1 MSPEDSVGPDRG
13 PGGAAPR
20 STSPSGR
27 EPVVGSDGAS
37 APPPDLT
44 ALPAPGDS
52 PSWPWDGEALP
63 VFPAG
68 AAVPP
73 QRSGE
78 PVDEAPAVD
87 APRGAPTYRPGADG
101 EVTGPIPVQPAGPD
115 AAGPDTGATAVVRPY
130 VLTRGRTR
138 AQLDLSLETLVS
150 TLDKVVP
157 YQLPFDEAAVLDLCR
172 EQTRS
177 VAEVAALRRVP
188 IGVAKVLVADLAAA
202 GLLAVHRTFA
212 ATGPDVAL
220 MERVLGG
227 LRRL

>member
-1 MSPEDSVGPDRG
+1 MSPEDSAGPDRG
-13 PGGAAPR
+13 PSGAAPR
-20 STSPSGR
+20 STGR
-27 EPVVGSDGAS
+27 PGPGPVVGSDGAS

-44 ALPAPGDS
+44 ALPAPGS
-52 PSWPWDGEALP
+52 PPAWPWDGGALP
-63 VFPAG
+63 ALPAFPAE
-68 AAVPP
+68 AVVPP
-73 QRSGE
+73 QRSGDTVQ
-78 PVDEAPAVD
+78 PADE
-87 APRGAPTYRPGADG
+87 PRGAPTYRPGADG
-101 EVTGPIPVQPAGPD
+101 EVTGPIPVQDAGPD
-115 AAGPDTGATAVVRPY
+115 AAGPDAGTTAVVRPY

-150 TLDKVVP
+150 TLDKLVP
-157 YQLPFDEAAVLDLCR
+157 YQLPFDEAAVLELCR

-202 GLLAVHRTFA
+202 GLVAVHRTFA

-227 LRRL
+227 LRKL